1 MAKRKKIRKSLRKKV
16 NRAMRRRQYTL
27 FLVLLAAGF
36 LLSWMFPLRPARSE
50 SEKRDLTPFPTLT
63 VKSLAS
69 GDFFDGINLW
79 FSDTFPFR
87 EAMVTANSHIKSLY
101 GFGTRIYGLTDE
113 KADEIPDEPNEPVM
127 TPVEEEPDD
136 IDENLGGTIEV
147 DDALVQNLGT
157 IVVVNDAAYEVY
169 NFNRSVADKYAAI
182 VNRTA
187 QMLEGV
193 SDVYDLVVPTSVDIT
208 MPDNERARINSSSQ
222 ADALRYI
229 FSCMT
234 PQVHSVNVYNALRS
248 HRTEYIYFRTDH
260 HWTARGAYYA
270 YAQFC
275 RTMQTQA
282 KALDDFTEYRFDG
295 FKGSFAAETKK
306 NTTLEN
312 HPDTIY
318 AYDPISET
326 TLTYTEKSGRT
337 MDWKIISDVT
347 DWSASAKYSTFIGG
361 DNPYT
366 IITNASVAQP
376 KSCLVIKESYGNAFV
391 PFVAADFSEV
401 HVIDYRYWHG
411 NVAAF
416 AKEHNIDVVLFI
428 NNISATRNS
437 SLMNALQKVTY

>member
-1 MAKRKKIRKSLRKKV
+1 MAKQKKIRKSERKKV
-16 NRAMRRRQYTL
+16 NRSMRRWQYIC
-27 FLVLLAAGF
+27 FLALLTAGF

-63 VKSLAS
+63 VKTLAS

-87 EAMVTANSHIKSLY
+87 EAMVSANSKIKSLY
-101 GFGTRIYGLTDE
+101 GFGSRIYGLTDE
-113 KADEIPDEPNEPVM
+113 KPDEIPDEPNEPVM
-127 TPVEEEPDD
+127 EPIGEETDE

-169 NFNRSVADKYAAI
+169 NFNQNVADKYAAI

-187 QMLEGV
+187 QMLEGE

-208 MPDNERARINSSSQ
+208 MPDNERARINSSNQ

-270 YAQFC
+270 YSQFC
-275 RTMQTQA
+275 RAMQTQP
-282 KALDDFTEYRFDG
+282 KPLDDFTEYTFEG
-295 FKGSFAAETKK
+295 FKGSFASETKK

-318 AYDPISET
+318 AYDPIAET

-366 IITNASVAQP
+366 IITNATVTQP
-376 KSCLVIKESYGNAFV
+376 RSILVVKESYGNAFV

-401 HVIDYRYWHG
+401 HVIDYRYWRG
-411 NVAAF
+411 NVSSF
-416 AKEHNIDVVLFI
+416 AKEHDIDVVLFI